1 MTDLSPAAQAV
12 LDAADIKNNGAVT
25 TPGVNPWNEAQDF
38 TVGCEQIA
46 GAVRWQQVEP

>member
-25 TPGVNPWNEAQDF
+25 TPGVNPWKELEEEIKANALPYPQ
-38 TVGCEQIA
+38 CHQ
-46 GAVRWQQVEP
+46 